1 MFDDK
6 HVDGPFLKPV
16 HAPTRTQ
23 TRTRII
29 WGRFVPHLKRELYFV
44 RTSRKKSFQENAI
57 HITL

>member
-1 MFDDK
+1 MFDGK

-29 WGRFVPHLKRELYFV
+29 WGRFVPHLKEGFSSLEEAEKDHF
-44 RTSRKKSFQENAI
+44 KKLQSI
-57 HITL
+57 